1 MDEQKLSEAEQE
13 ELLRRFDSFSK
24 KVIRTEVDCQMAR
37 WYKKLEKRKKEFPYE
52 GCPDLLDLAYTDS
65 YESEKSRIRMG
76 QREYLFENEDL
87 YEAVNGLCDSLK
99 KVLLLTYFDERSAE
113 ETAEELAIQ
122 IGTVYRYRSNA
133 LKYLKEKLCEK

>member
-52 GCPDLLDLAYTDS
+52 ECPEFPDWAYTDS
-65 YESEKSRIRMG
+65 YDSEKSRIRMG
-76 QREYLFENEDL
+76 QREYLFEDEDL